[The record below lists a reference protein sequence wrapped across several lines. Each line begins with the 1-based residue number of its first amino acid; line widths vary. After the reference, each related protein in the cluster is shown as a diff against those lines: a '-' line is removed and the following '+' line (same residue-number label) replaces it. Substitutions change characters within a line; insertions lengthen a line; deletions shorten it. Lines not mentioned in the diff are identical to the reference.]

1 MRSVL
6 LTVFLLAMFFSGL
19 HGKSKLSDSSE
30 ESEPRKA
37 LRRSEISKALGLLKK
52 HSVVGKNAKIVLKAS
67 GRNLLVDPSERLQV
81 VSSHLPSSLETHKAS
96 ASTNKASKLT
106 AKTTA
111 AKQKSKSTGKG
122 NPKKR
127 ASGARA
133 SKGKN

>member
-6 LTVFLLAMFFSGL
+6 LTVLLFVMLFSGL
-19 HGKSKLSDSSE
+19 QCKSKLSDSSE
-30 ESEPRKA
+30 ENEPKKA

-67 GRNLLVDPSERLQV
+67 GKNLLVDPSERLQV

-106 AKTTA
+106 AKSTA
-111 AKQKSKSTGKG
+111 AKQKNKSTGKA

-127 ASGARA
+127 ATGSRP